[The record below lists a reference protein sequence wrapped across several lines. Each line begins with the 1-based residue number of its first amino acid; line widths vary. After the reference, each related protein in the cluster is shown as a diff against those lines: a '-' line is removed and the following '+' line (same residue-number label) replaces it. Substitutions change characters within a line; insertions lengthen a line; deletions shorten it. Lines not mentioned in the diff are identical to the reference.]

1 MLIPTYIYVG
11 MIMSMHILGIRMF
24 LSMRTLDIFNISLVV
39 LFPCYFLLILLKT
52 LNSVVYY
59 KQRIVSYDWLTVEPL
74 IDRLSTIPSPR
85 SINISRNADYGSVA
99 RDCSF

>member
-1 MLIPTYIYVG
+1 
-11 MIMSMHILGIRMF
+11 MF

-52 LNSVVYY
+52 LNNSVVYY

-99 RDCSF
+99 RDYPCSF

>member
-1 MLIPTYIYVG
+1 
-11 MIMSMHILGIRMF
+11 MF

-52 LNSVVYY
+52 LNNSVVYY

-99 RDCSF
+99 RDYHCSF

>member
-1 MLIPTYIYVG
+1 
-11 MIMSMHILGIRMF
+11 MF
-24 LSMRTLDIFNISLVV
+24 LSMRTLDIFKISLVV

-85 SINISRNADYGSVA
+85 SINISRSADYGSVA
-99 RDCSF
+99 RDYTCSF